1 MAPLYLSPRIP
12 QPYFYDGESM
22 KPMPATE
29 PPPAHRAH
37 TGSIPPAT
45 VYTAQP
51 NVLPPPTNLAHL
63 QREHREKEEIGTHQ
77 TKDADGNVR
86 YQIVYSAPQGPPAQS
101 LVAPATNN
109 RPIQLT
115 TPPIA
120 SQVPLH
126 ADTLSRLLERYP
138 LMWQGLLALKTEQ
151 AAVQMHFVFGNKKI
165 AKASLP
171 FNSDHTTPP
180 LRIAQRMRL
189 EQSQIEGVAR
199 KMQVCLGLDN
209 DQVTSMLN
217 SCLVFVSR
225 SPTSIACFWHC
236 LVAST
241 TATFSDKP
249 KTFKSASSTT
259 SSRSKL
265 PASSTSLILAVKM
278 HLTSFTSSHHV
289 NLPTKAWKES
299 HQI

>member
-1 MAPLYLSPRIP
+1 MMAPLYLSPRIP
-12 QPYFYDGESM
+12 QPYFYEGDGI
-22 KPMPATE
+22 KPLPATE

-37 TGSIPPAT
+37 AGSIPPTT

-51 NVLPPPTNLAHL
+51 SALPPPTNLSHL
-63 QREHREKEEIGTHQ
+63 QRERELREKEEVGSHQ

-86 YQIVYSAPQGPPAQS
+86 YQIVYSAPPAQG
-101 LVAPATNN
+101 LVAPATNI

-189 EQSQIEGVAR
+189 EPSQIEGVAR
-199 KMQVCLGLDN
+199 KMQVC
-209 DQVTSMLN
+209 TSK
-217 SCLVFVSR
+217 VWF
-225 SPTSIACFWHC
+225 
-236 LVAST
+236 
-241 TATFSDKP
+241 
-249 KTFKSASSTT
+249 
-259 SSRSKL
+259 
-265 PASSTSLILAVKM
+265 
-278 HLTSFTSSHHV
+278 
-289 NLPTKAWKES
+289 E
-299 HQI
+299 

>member
-1 MAPLYLSPRIP
+1 MKHLYFRSRIETRELAEIEEQRGASPPLELRRTTAMPLQSPSDRITGKNIDPSKFKFSFNEEIRLSTDSPMMTPLYLSPRIP
-12 QPYFYDGESM
+12 QPYFYDGEGM
-22 KPMPATE
+22 KTMPVTE

-37 TGSIPPAT
+37 GSIPPAT
-45 VYTAQP
+45 VFTAQP
-51 NVLPPPTNLAHL
+51 TTLAPPTNLSHL
-63 QREHREKEEIGTHQ
+63 QREHREKDEISPQ
-77 TKDADGNVR
+77 ILKDADGNLR
-86 YQIVYSAPQGPPAQS
+86 YQIMYQTPQGPPAQS
-101 LVAPATNN
+101 LVAAGTNN

-199 KMQVCLGLDN
+199 KMQVCLREM
-209 DQVTSMLN
+209 S
-217 SCLVFVSR
+217 SC
-225 SPTSIACFWHC
+225 
-236 LVAST
+236 
-241 TATFSDKP
+241 
-249 KTFKSASSTT
+249 
-259 SSRSKL
+259 
-265 PASSTSLILAVKM
+265 
-278 HLTSFTSSHHV
+278 
-289 NLPTKAWKES
+289 
-299 HQI
+299 

>member
-1 MAPLYLSPRIP
+1 MMAPLYLSPRIP
-12 QPYFYDGESM
+12 QPYFYDGEGM
-22 KPMPATE
+22 KPLTSTE

-37 TGSIPPAT
+37 TVSIPPAT
-45 VYTAQP
+45 VYSAQP
-51 NVLPPPTNLAHL
+51 TVLPPPSSLAHL
-63 QREHREKEEIGTHQ
+63 QHREKEEIGTHQ

-101 LVAPATNN
+101 LVAPATNP

-199 KMQVCLGLDN
+199 KMQVCWGTIKEVPGSSSNFSSL
-209 DQVTSMLN
+209 
-217 SCLVFVSR
+217 FR
-225 SPTSIACFWHC
+225 SPTNIAFFWRC
-236 LVAST
+236 PAAST

-249 KTFKSASSTT
+249 KTSKSASSTT
-259 SSRSKL
+259 SNRSKL
-265 PASSTSLILAVKM
+265 PASSTSPIPEAKM
-278 HLTSFTSSHHV
+278 LHTSFTSSHHV
-289 NLPTKAWKES
+289 SSPTKAWRES
-299 HQI
+299 HRI

>member
-1 MAPLYLSPRIP
+1 MMTPLYLSPRIP
-12 QPYFYDGESM
+12 QPYFYDGDAM
-22 KPMPATE
+22 KPLPVTE

-45 VYTAQP
+45 VFTAQP
-51 NVLPPPTNLAHL
+51 AVLPPPANLSHL
-63 QREHREKEEIGTHQ
+63 QREREHREKEEVTSHQ

-86 YQIVYSAPQGPPAQS
+86 YQIVYTGTQGTPAQS
-101 LVAPATNN
+101 LVAPTTNN

-199 KMQVCLGLDN
+199 KMQVCKEPSAAELSYLIPPFVVLDN
-209 DQVTSMLN
+209 
-217 SCLVFVSR
+217 
-225 SPTSIACFWHC
+225 
-236 LVAST
+236 
-241 TATFSDKP
+241 
-249 KTFKSASSTT
+249 
-259 SSRSKL
+259 
-265 PASSTSLILAVKM
+265 
-278 HLTSFTSSHHV
+278 
-289 NLPTKAWKES
+289 
-299 HQI
+299 

>member
-1 MAPLYLSPRIP
+1 MEEQRSGASPPLELRRTTSMPLQSPGDRITGKFTEATSKIPLTNFTSSLPSDSPMIAPLYLSPRIP
-12 QPYFYDGESM
+12 QPYFYDGEGM
-22 KPMPATE
+22 KSLPATE

-37 TGSIPPAT
+37 SGSIPPAT
-45 VYTAQP
+45 VYTPQQP
-51 NVLPPPTNLAHL
+51 PLLPTSLALL
-63 QREHREKEEIGTHQ
+63 QREQREKEEIGTHQ

-86 YQIVYSAPQGPPAQS
+86 YQIVYSGPQGPPAQS
-101 LVAPATNN
+101 LAAPATNN

-120 SQVPLH
+120 SQVPQH

-199 KMQVCLGLDN
+199 KMQVC
-209 DQVTSMLN
+209 
-217 SCLVFVSR
+217 
-225 SPTSIACFWHC
+225 
-236 LVAST
+236 
-241 TATFSDKP
+241 
-249 KTFKSASSTT
+249 
-259 SSRSKL
+259 
-265 PASSTSLILAVKM
+265 
-278 HLTSFTSSHHV
+278 
-289 NLPTKAWKES
+289 
-299 HQI
+299 

>member
-1 MAPLYLSPRIP
+1 MMTPLYLSPRIP
-12 QPYFYDGESM
+12 QPYFYDGDGI
-22 KPMPATE
+22 KTIQVAE
-29 PPPAHRAH
+29 PPPAHR
-37 TGSIPPAT
+37 PPS
-45 VYTAQP
+45 VYNPSSA
-51 NVLPPPTNLAHL
+51 LAPPTSLSHL
-63 QREHREKEEIGTHQ
+63 QRERDHREKEDGVTHQ
-77 TKDADGNVR
+77 TKDGDGNVR
-86 YQIVYSAPQGPPAQS
+86 YQIVYSGPQVPSTQS

-199 KMQVCLGLDN
+199 KMQVC
-209 DQVTSMLN
+209 T
-217 SCLVFVSR
+217 R
-225 SPTSIACFWHC
+225 A
-236 LVAST
+236 
-241 TATFSDKP
+241 
-249 KTFKSASSTT
+249 
-259 SSRSKL
+259 
-265 PASSTSLILAVKM
+265 
-278 HLTSFTSSHHV
+278 
-289 NLPTKAWKES
+289 
-299 HQI
+299 